1 MEAMRGAIDVI
12 RKADPGFKISLAG
25 NYHPEIVSDLYYLS
39 IPYGHTFPD
48 DVIAGRRSKG
58 QISCVYTCCTECFPN
73 IFTFLTLQR
82 LHGLRCMPWL
92 PGMTGICVGRSIPGQ
107 PIRCGIRVS
116 AFFAAGDTYSIYPGP
131 RSSIRFERFMEGLQ
145 YCEKV
150 RVLRNELK
158 MKGAEAKL
166 KKLEDA
172 MSLFTPKGMDES
184 GLSADECVTKLG
196 RLLNTL

>member
-1 MEAMRGAIDVI
+1 M
-12 RKADPGFKISLAG
+12 AG
-25 NYHPEIVSDLYYLS
+25 DYHPQIVSDLYYLS

-73 IFTFLTLQR
+73 IFTFSDPSEATWTAMHALAAGYDGYLRWAVNSWTADPLRDSRFR
-82 LHGLRCMPWL
+82 L
-92 PGMTGICVGRSIPGQ
+92 
-107 PIRCGIRVS
+107 
-116 AFFAAGDTYSIYPGP
+116 FAAGDTYSIYPGP

-150 RVLRNELK
+150 RVLRNELE

-172 MSLFTPKGMDES
+172 VSLFTPKGMDES